1 MTRALLTLAAVA
13 AVAMCWAA
21 DNVGWPL
28 SLPLMILAVA
38 LGTAGVMREEP

>member
-21 DNVGWPL
+21 DAVGWPL
-28 SLPLMILAVA
+28 SLPLFTAAVA
-38 LGTAGVMREEP
+38 LGTVGVMREEP